1 MCSNCKKCM
10 LSAMSVNVHFFRL
23 FCQQCPHPPLVNKT
37 CLCRVTHALFL
48 FPSGLN
54 LLSAVPV
61 AFWKS
66 ASAFVKPLPCV
77 HRALVAHAVTLIYK
91 WVGTRKKKESKGT
104 CFFVVVW
111 IGKYQKWRINSPL
124 CFSGFTTC
132 ASLSGFRIITLSQT
146 CNCNIILKSVLVT
159 WPLLSS
165 SDSHE
170 PGVHSFP
177 LYIHCAPMQ
186 AWTWF
191 SHPAAIQAPPG
202 GSGRIGPS

>member
-1 MCSNCKKCM
+1 M
-10 LSAMSVNVHFFRL
+10 LYFCFLLVSTCFLL
-23 FCQQCPHPPLVNKT
+23 FQW
-37 CLCRVTHALFL
+37 
-48 FPSGLN
+48 PSEN
-54 LLSAVPV
+54 QPQLLSSRYHV
-61 AFWKS
+61 FT
-66 ASAFVKPLPCV
+66 
-77 HRALVAHAVTLIYK
+77 AHWLHMLWLWSINE
-91 WVGTRKKKESKGT
+91 WEQGKKKESKGT